1 MQHQQA
7 VITKHEM
14 DTRLKFLEENWESML
29 TADRDTQVQLEQK
42 VGYYQYTIQYSESP
56 EGRSTKE
63 RAAKDLVRK
72 FQQERREREQRQR
85 DIQGALMEKQRA
97 KDEQMKLEMESYD
110 IQRREEQRSRRVEM
124 SVRIRK
130 KRVLI
135 FEEQIV
141 APYPAISPALTSP
154 RTIKMNKKLLPK

>member
-85 DIQGALMEKQRA
+85 DIQGALMEK
-97 KDEQMKLEMESYD
+97 
-110 IQRREEQRSRRVEM
+110 
-124 SVRIRK
+124 
-130 KRVLI
+130 
-135 FEEQIV
+135 
-141 APYPAISPALTSP
+141 
-154 RTIKMNKKLLPK
+154 